1 MQDYPK
7 YCSMD
12 VLFFFRIIC
21 KKKKI
26 SIYILKPFR
35 EIGQSVEE
43 SLPGGKLV
51 LSRDLNFN
59 FLVKKVLQST
69 GPQNNNW

>member
-1 MQDYPK
+1 
-7 YCSMD
+7 MD
-12 VLFFFRIIC
+12 VLCFFRIIC
-21 KKKKI
+21 KKKI
-26 SIYILKPFR
+26 SIDILKTHR
-35 EIGQSVEE
+35 EIGQSVEA

-69 GPQNNNW
+69 GPQNNNC